1 MNLVL
6 QLKQLYSKPLVTLIM
21 SRLGNVESYV
31 DPIHLV
37 IFGAYSYTDVVADV
51 KSGMVPDVCINH
63 N

>member
-6 QLKQLYSKPLVTLIM
+6 QLKQLYSTPLVTLIV
-21 SRLGNVESYV
+21 SRLADVESYV
-31 DPIHLV
+31 DPVHLV
-37 IFGAYSYTDVVADV
+37 ILGAYSYTDVIADV